1 MALAQVWVVVSSVRK
16 NIWRLIVC
24 LRLVRQRHR
33 RKLWRGW
40 TVHGSCGCDTRGH
53 GPRAESSVGREGPTC
68 TWTLGSLYEVSVR
81 EPARGQLLSLRKSNI
96 LRRAFI
102 LPRLPGEPGTQ
113 LGLRA
118 ESSTG
123 RATASSILRGCT
135 WAVGGTFVRSGRVSR
150 AHATEVCL
158 GVSRI
163 RGRRH
168 GSRAF
173 PLLEPVATH
182 ASHNG
187 NGQGPLFRGRCATSP
202 RPRRWTCRDQIQKWT
217 RTGRAD
223 CQLMTKTL
231 PSWDAQ

>member
-1 MALAQVWVVVSSVRK
+1 MIRVA
-16 NIWRLIVC
+16 
-24 LRLVRQRHR
+24 
-33 RKLWRGW
+33 
-40 TVHGSCGCDTRGH
+40 T
-53 GPRAESSVGREGPTC
+53 GREQRAQWEEKGRHA
-68 TWTLGSLYEVSVR
+68 LGRLDLFTRFQFVNRPEDSCF
-81 EPARGQLLSLRKSNI
+81 SLRKSNI

-150 AHATEVCL
+150 AHDTEVCL